1 MTNSFLDPV
10 EFSIASKG
18 LRVAN
23 YFIDLIL
30 FLIIFVALFIVLEL
44 LGSSFL
50 TYLELNPL
58 IDRLFSAVLY
68 IIFMSA
74 QEILFNGRSLGKF
87 LTGTKVVM
95 TDGTSPEVQTLLI
108 RNLCR
113 IIPFDGL
120 SFLGNVGWHDSI
132 PKTRVVVKKEFE
144 KSQTKFNSIDAIG
157 KPVE

>member
-120 SFLGNVGWHDSI
+120 SFLGNVGWQDRKS
-132 PKTRVVVKKEFE
+132 VV
-144 KSQTKFNSIDAIG
+144 
-157 KPVE
+157 